1 MRMNLAKEVLDDLY
15 ELFNNLQ
22 DDLELD
28 LQEGESGA
36 KSYEASY
43 RAIRKHTWVVLRKK
57 IAKWKKKNSRVW
69 IRTHL
74 RKNPKVIGKKI
85 LKREKE

>member
-1 MRMNLAKEVLDDLY
+1 MKEKDVLEDLY

-28 LQEGESGA
+28 IPKGESGA

-43 RAIRKHTWVVLRKK
+43 KAIKKYTWVVLRRK
-57 IAKWKKKNSRVW
+57 IAKWKRLYNATQKKN
-69 IRTHL
+69 RT
-74 RKNPKVIGKKI
+74 
-85 LKREKE
+85 